1 MKELIIH
8 GSIKES
14 RILVGESIK
23 NLDKYLPKEQVIIIT
38 DSNVNSLYNKEF
50 NKYPIIEIGTGEE
63 IKTLETIQFIYEK
76 LIELEADRTTFILG
90 IGGGIVCDITGFVAS
105 TYMRGVRFG
114 FVASTLLAQVDASL
128 GGKNGVNLNKFKNMI
143 GVFNQ
148 PDFVICDMNMLKT
161 LPEKEILCGM
171 GEIVKHTLIAY
182 SSMFS
187 YLEENYNKAVSLDNK
202 VIEKLVY
209 ESVVIKSDVVNKD
222 EKEKGLRRI
231 LNFGHT
237 IGHAIEKNSN
247 EYTHGEAISIGMVM
261 AAALSVKKKYLKKEE
276 LQRII
281 DLLKKIKLPV
291 SVQIEKEK
299 IIDAIKKDKKREG
312 ATVSFI
318 LLDGIG
324 KTIIEKINIK
334 ELDSIFENIN

>member
-8 GSIKES
+8 GSNKES

-23 NLDKYLPKEQVIIIT
+23 NLSKYLPSEKVIVIT
-38 DSNVNSLYNKEF
+38 DTNVNRLYNKEF
-50 NKYPIIEIGTGEE
+50 NQFQIIEIGTGEQ
-63 IKTLETIQFIYEK
+63 IKTLQTVQFIYEK
-76 LIELEADRTTFILG
+76 LIEYEADRTSFIVG

-105 TYMRGVRFG
+105 TYMRGIRFG
-114 FVASTLLAQVDASL
+114 FVATTLLAQVDASL

-148 PDFVICDMNMLKT
+148 PDFVLCDMNLLKT
-161 LPEKEILCGM
+161 LPDREILCGM

-182 SSMFS
+182 SAMFN
-187 YLEENYNKAVSLDNK
+187 YLEENYQKAITLDNQ

-237 IGHAIEKNSN
+237 IGHAIEKCSTDI
-247 EYTHGEAISIGMVM
+247 THGEAISIGMVM
-261 AAALSVKKKYLKKEE
+261 ASAISVNKKLLKKDEYLK
-276 LQRII
+276 II
-281 DLLKKIKLPV
+281 DLLKKLKLPV
-291 SVQIEKEK
+291 STTIDKQK
-299 IIDAIKKDKKREG
+299 IIDAMKKDKKREG
-312 ATVSFI
+312 ASINFI

-324 KTIIEKINIK
+324 KTLIESIKVNELEKI
-334 ELDSIFENIN
+334 INL

>member
-1 MKELIIH
+1 MKVLIIH
-8 GSIKES
+8 GSNKES

-23 NLDKYLPKEQVIIIT
+23 NLSKYLPSEKIIVIT
-38 DSNVNSLYNKEF
+38 DTNVNRLYNKEF
-50 NKYPIIEIGTGEE
+50 NQFQIIEIGTGEK
-63 IKTLETIQFIYEK
+63 IKTLQTVQFIYEK
-76 LIELEADRTTFILG
+76 LMEYEADRTSFIVG

-105 TYMRGVRFG
+105 TYMRGIRFG
-114 FVASTLLAQVDASL
+114 FVATTLLAQVDASL

-148 PDFVICDMNMLKT
+148 PDFVLCDMNLLKT
-161 LPEKEILCGM
+161 LPDREILCGM

-182 SSMFS
+182 SAMFN
-187 YLEENYNKAVSLDNK
+187 YLEENYQKAITLDNQ

-237 IGHAIEKNSN
+237 IGHAIEKCSTDI
-247 EYTHGEAISIGMVM
+247 THGEAISIGMVM
-261 AAALSVKKKYLKKEE
+261 ASAISVNKKLLKKDEYLK
-276 LQRII
+276 II
-281 DLLKKIKLPV
+281 DLLKNLKLPV
-291 SVQIEKEK
+291 STTIDKQK
-299 IIDAIKKDKKREG
+299 IIDAMKKDKKREG
-312 ATVSFI
+312 ASINFI

-324 KTIIEKINIK
+324 KTLIESIKVNELEKI
-334 ELDSIFENIN
+334 INL

>member
-8 GSIKES
+8 GSNKES

-23 NLDKYLPKEQVIIIT
+23 NLSKYLLSEKVIVIT
-38 DSNVNSLYNKEF
+38 DTNVNRLYNKEF
-50 NKYPIIEIGTGEE
+50 NQFPIIEIGTGEQ
-63 IKTLETIQFIYEK
+63 IKTLQTVQFIYEK
-76 LIELEADRTTFILG
+76 LMEYEADRTSFIIG

-114 FVASTLLAQVDASL
+114 FVATTLLAQVDASL

-148 PDFVICDMNMLKT
+148 PDFVLCDMNLLKT
-161 LPEKEILCGM
+161 LPDREILCGM

-182 SSMFS
+182 SAMFN
-187 YLEENYNKAVSLDNK
+187 YLEENYQKAITLDNQ

-237 IGHAIEKNSN
+237 IGHAIEKCSSDI
-247 EYTHGEAISIGMVM
+247 THGEAISIGMVM
-261 AAALSVKKKYLKKEE
+261 ASAISVNKKLLKKDEYLK
-276 LQRII
+276 II
-281 DLLKKIKLPV
+281 DLLKKLKLPV
-291 SVQIEKEK
+291 STTIDKQK
-299 IIDAIKKDKKREG
+299 IIDAMKKDKKREG
-312 ATVSFI
+312 ASINFI

-324 KTIIEKINIK
+324 KTLIESIKVNELEKI
-334 ELDSIFENIN
+334 INL

>member
-8 GSIKES
+8 GSNKES

-23 NLDKYLPKEQVIIIT
+23 NLSKYLLSEKVIVIT
-38 DSNVNSLYNKEF
+38 DTNVNRLYNKEF
-50 NKYPIIEIGTGEE
+50 NQVPIIEIGTGEQ
-63 IKTLETIQFIYEK
+63 IKTLQTVQFIYEK
-76 LIELEADRTTFILG
+76 LMEYEADRTSFIIG

-114 FVASTLLAQVDASL
+114 FVATTLLAQVDASL

-148 PDFVICDMNMLKT
+148 PDFVLCDMNLLKT
-161 LPEKEILCGM
+161 LPDREILCGM

-182 SSMFS
+182 SAMFN
-187 YLEENYNKAVSLDNK
+187 YLEENYQKAITLDNQ

-237 IGHAIEKNSN
+237 IGHAIEKCSSDI
-247 EYTHGEAISIGMVM
+247 THGEAISIGMVM
-261 AAALSVKKKYLKKEE
+261 ASAISVNKKLLKKDEYLK
-276 LQRII
+276 II
-281 DLLKKIKLPV
+281 DLLKKLKLPV
-291 SVQIEKEK
+291 STTIDKQK
-299 IIDAIKKDKKREG
+299 IIDAMKKDKKREG
-312 ATVSFI
+312 ASINFI

-324 KTIIEKINIK
+324 KTLIESIKVNELEKI
-334 ELDSIFENIN
+334 INL